1 LAKKDYTILITSQ
14 KAAKVK
20 KFIFSPLTLKI
31 AAGILGIFIIVSGFM
46 AYKYM
51 TYRKK
56 VAELQTLRSET
67 RSQQAEIRSF
77 MEKISV
83 LEEQLDKLKEMEKQ
97 VEQDLKEVT
106 ELKKIK
112 KVTPKVSRKK
122 TSYEKASPYEK
133 TSSVKKEERG
143 EPPVFREEG
152 VSILD
157 KERNRLVSRLHQ
169 DLLDL
174 RQEFSQREK
183 NLKELQEFLQGQKSF
198 LLATPSL
205 WPVLGRISSG
215 FGDTRLSP
223 SSGGTRPHRGID
235 ISAPSGTMVVAP
247 ADGVVNF
254 AGRESEYGRL
264 ICLDH
269 GHGYSTMFGHLK
281 DLLVKTGD
289 KVRKGQTI
297 GTVGMSGNSTGPH
310 LHYEV
315 RIHGN
320 PVNPVRYLNQS
331 A

>member
-1 LAKKDYTILITSQ
+1 
-14 KAAKVK
+14 
-20 KFIFSPLTLKI
+20 
-31 AAGILGIFIIVSGFM
+31 
-46 AYKYM
+46 
-51 TYRKK
+51 
-56 VAELQTLRSET
+56 
-67 RSQQAEIRSF
+67 
-77 MEKISV
+77 

-97 VEQDLKEVT
+97 VERDLKEVT
-106 ELKKIK
+106 ELQKIK

-122 TSYEKASPYEK
+122 TSY
-133 TSSVKKEERG
+133 VKKEEMG
-143 EPPVFREEG
+143 KPPIFREEQ

-157 KERNRLVSRLHQ
+157 KERNKLVSRLHH

-174 RQEFSQREK
+174 RKEFSQREQS
-183 NLKELQEFLQGQKSF
+183 LKELQEFLQTQKSI

-215 FGDTRLSP
+215 FGDNRLSP
-223 SSGGTRPHRGID
+223 SSGGTRPHRGVD
-235 ISAPSGTMVVAP
+235 ISAPSGTPVVAP

-281 DLLVKTGD
+281 DLFVKNGD

-315 RIHGN
+315 RIRGN
-320 PVNPVRYLNQS
+320 TVNPARYLNQS